1 MTSNQAKSINLKV
14 TGLKKAYDGS
24 PVLNGIHFEV
34 DAHSI
39 FVIMGPS
46 GSGKSVLL
54 RHLIGLEL
62 PDEGEVLLNNGSIND
77 PVVREELELAIVFQS
92 GGLLNSISVGENVG
106 LYLKEY
112 KRMPAHEIEII
123 VDDSLRKVGLSIE
136 HDKYKMPSTLS
147 GGMKKRVAIARALAI
162 NPQMIFY
169 DEPTSELDPLS
180 AVTVGKQILHLN
192 QEFGT
197 TSIIVTH
204 DRDLAFGIGHKI
216 AIMQEGKLSKP
227 ETPNELLEKADED
240 IQRFLN
246 AGKFEDYQSEATHLT
261 V

>member
-1 MTSNQAKSINLKV
+1 
-14 TGLKKAYDGS
+14 
-24 PVLNGIHFEV
+24 
-34 DAHSI
+34 
-39 FVIMGPS
+39 
-46 GSGKSVLL
+46 
-54 RHLIGLEL
+54 
-62 PDEGEVLLNNGSIND
+62 
-77 PVVREELELAIVFQS
+77 
-92 GGLLNSISVGENVG
+92 
-106 LYLKEY
+106 
-112 KRMPAHEIEII
+112 
-123 VDDSLRKVGLSIE
+123 
-136 HDKYKMPSTLS
+136 
-147 GGMKKRVAIARALAI
+147 MKKRVAIARALAI

-246 AGKFEDYQSEATHLT
+246 AGKFEDYQSEATYPTAPVVL
-261 V
+261 VAL